1 MEKTALPAWIW
12 RCFRRWISGGEV
24 SGMYAPVAV
33 LSGAVVIDNS
43 SRWRMDKD
51 VPLVVPEINLADA
64 RGKKLVA
71 NPNCSTIQAA
81 LPLWALRDTVPHSVA
96 FTTFQA
102 VSGTGKRG
110 LDALENARAGRADD
124 FFGTDI
130 SSTCLPQIGAFLS
143 DGSTEEEVKMINETK
158 KILHRP
164 DLKISATC
172 VRVPVPNGHGVS
184 IVMRAGRDFKT
195 EEVISALKA
204 QEGIVLKD
212 VLSNDLKICDD
223 LLFTHF
229 GISGPLAYKISSIK
243 ARENFPY
250 KLSFDLYPKEIELQ
264 KFLNNSPHKDVKNIL
279 ADFLPSGFVKYILS
293 DLADIKAHKIDG
305 KTRDLILDKIH
316 NFEVI
321 VTGTNKGEETVT
333 AGGVKLNEVNPK
345 TMEAKKYPH
354 IYFIGEIL
362 DIDGFCGGFNLQN
375 AWSTAFVAAE
385 AISSY

>member
-1 MEKTALPAWIW
+1 MKMKKKKISVAVVGATGLVGRAFLRCMEKAEFVPEKLSLFASEKSDGQELEFNGEKHRVNALGKDSFAGVDLAL
-12 RCFRRWISGGEV
+12 FSAGGEV

-33 LSGAVVIDNS
+33 SSGAVVIDNS

-81 LPLWALRDTVPHSVA
+81 LPLWALRDTIPQSVA

-102 VSGTGKRG
+102 VSGAGKRG
-110 LDALENARAGRADD
+110 LDALENARTGMADD

-130 SSTCLPQIGAFLS
+130 SSTCLPQIGTFLS

-204 QEGIVLKD
+204 QEGIILKMF
-212 VLSNDLKICDD
+212 LCAA
-223 LLFTHF
+223 TC
-229 GISGPLAYKISSIK
+229 A
-243 ARENFPY
+243 AR
-250 KLSFDLYPKEIELQ
+250 
-264 KFLNNSPHKDVKNIL
+264 
-279 ADFLPSGFVKYILS
+279 
-293 DLADIKAHKIDG
+293 
-305 KTRDLILDKIH
+305 
-316 NFEVI
+316 
-321 VTGTNKGEETVT
+321 
-333 AGGVKLNEVNPK
+333 
-345 TMEAKKYPH
+345 
-354 IYFIGEIL
+354 IGL
-362 DIDGFCGGFNLQN
+362 R
-375 AWSTAFVAAE
+375 
-385 AISSY
+385 

>member
-1 MEKTALPAWIW
+1 MAWNKVMPAHP
-12 RCFRRWISGGEV
+12 V
-24 SGMYAPVAV
+24 VAV
-33 LSGAVVIDNS
+33 AGATGVVGREMLKVLAQREFPATKVKALASARSAGSTVEFGDGELVVEEMTPASFEGVDIALFACGGDTSKEYRQAVVDAGCVMIDNS
-43 SRWRMDKD
+43 SAFRVDDD
-51 VPLVVPEINLADA
+51 VPLVVPEVNAKDLEWHSGVI
-64 RGKKLVA
+64 A

-81 LPLWALRDTVPHSVA
+81 LPLWALRDAVPQSVA

-212 VLSNDLKICDD
+212 VPLCRDVYGTDWVAVGRVRKSAADERE
-223 LLFTHF
+223 LLFYCVADNLLRGAAANAVKIAE
-229 GISGPLAYKISSIK
+229 GIFS
-243 ARENFPY
+243 
-250 KLSFDLYPKEIELQ
+250 
-264 KFLNNSPHKDVKNIL
+264 
-279 ADFLPSGFVKYILS
+279 
-293 DLADIKAHKIDG
+293 
-305 KTRDLILDKIH
+305 
-316 NFEVI
+316 
-321 VTGTNKGEETVT
+321 
-333 AGGVKLNEVNPK
+333 
-345 TMEAKKYPH
+345 
-354 IYFIGEIL
+354 
-362 DIDGFCGGFNLQN
+362 
-375 AWSTAFVAAE
+375 
-385 AISSY
+385 

>member
-1 MEKTALPAWIW
+1 MKMKKKKISVAVVGATGLVGRAFLRCMEKAEFVPEKLSLFASEKSDGQELEFNGEKHRVNALGKDSFAGVDLAL
-12 RCFRRWISGGEV
+12 FSAGGEV

-33 LSGAVVIDNS
+33 SSGAVVIDNS

-81 LPLWALRDTVPHSVA
+81 LPLWALRDTIPQSVA

-102 VSGTGKRG
+102 VSGAGKRG
-110 LDALENARAGRADD
+110 LDALENARTGMADD

-130 SSTCLPQIGAFLS
+130 SSTCLPQIGTFLS

-212 VLSNDLKICDD
+212 VPLCRDVYGTDWVAVGRVRKSAADERE
-223 LLFTHF
+223 LLFYCVADNLLRGAAANAVKIAE
-229 GISGPLAYKISSIK
+229 GIFS
-243 ARENFPY
+243 
-250 KLSFDLYPKEIELQ
+250 
-264 KFLNNSPHKDVKNIL
+264 
-279 ADFLPSGFVKYILS
+279 
-293 DLADIKAHKIDG
+293 
-305 KTRDLILDKIH
+305 
-316 NFEVI
+316 
-321 VTGTNKGEETVT
+321 
-333 AGGVKLNEVNPK
+333 
-345 TMEAKKYPH
+345 
-354 IYFIGEIL
+354 
-362 DIDGFCGGFNLQN
+362 
-375 AWSTAFVAAE
+375 
-385 AISSY
+385 

>member
-1 MEKTALPAWIW
+1 MEFNGEKHRVNALGKDSFAGVDLAL
-12 RCFRRWISGGEV
+12 FSAGGEV

-33 LSGAVVIDNS
+33 SSGAVVIDNS

-81 LPLWALRDTVPHSVA
+81 LPLWALRDTIPQSVA

-102 VSGTGKRG
+102 VSGAGKRG
-110 LDALENARAGRADD
+110 LDALENARTGMADD

-130 SSTCLPQIGAFLS
+130 SSTCLPQIGTFLS

-204 QEGIVLKD
+204 QEGIILKD
-212 VLSNDLKICDD
+212 VPLCRDVCGTDWVAVGRVRKSAADERELLLYCVADNLLRGAAANAVKIAE
-223 LLFTHF
+223 
-229 GISGPLAYKISSIK
+229 GIFS
-243 ARENFPY
+243 
-250 KLSFDLYPKEIELQ
+250 
-264 KFLNNSPHKDVKNIL
+264 
-279 ADFLPSGFVKYILS
+279 
-293 DLADIKAHKIDG
+293 
-305 KTRDLILDKIH
+305 
-316 NFEVI
+316 
-321 VTGTNKGEETVT
+321 
-333 AGGVKLNEVNPK
+333 
-345 TMEAKKYPH
+345 
-354 IYFIGEIL
+354 
-362 DIDGFCGGFNLQN
+362 
-375 AWSTAFVAAE
+375 
-385 AISSY
+385 

>member
-1 MEKTALPAWIW
+1 M
-12 RCFRRWISGGEV
+12 
-24 SGMYAPVAV
+24 
-33 LSGAVVIDNS
+33 
-43 SRWRMDKD
+43 
-51 VPLVVPEINLADA
+51 PLVVPEINLADA

-81 LPLWALRDTVPHSVA
+81 LPLWALRDAVPQSVA

-212 VLSNDLKICDD
+212 VPLCRDVYGTDWVAVGRVCKSAADERE
-223 LLFTHF
+223 LLFYCVADNLLRGAAANAVKIAE
-229 GISGPLAYKISSIK
+229 GIFS
-243 ARENFPY
+243 
-250 KLSFDLYPKEIELQ
+250 
-264 KFLNNSPHKDVKNIL
+264 
-279 ADFLPSGFVKYILS
+279 
-293 DLADIKAHKIDG
+293 
-305 KTRDLILDKIH
+305 
-316 NFEVI
+316 
-321 VTGTNKGEETVT
+321 
-333 AGGVKLNEVNPK
+333 
-345 TMEAKKYPH
+345 
-354 IYFIGEIL
+354 
-362 DIDGFCGGFNLQN
+362 
-375 AWSTAFVAAE
+375 
-385 AISSY
+385 

>member
-1 MEKTALPAWIW
+1 MKMKKKKISVAVVGATGLVGRAFLRCMEKAEFVPEKLSLFASEKSDGQELEFNGEKHRVSALGKDSFAGVDLAL
-12 RCFRRWISGGEV
+12 FSAGGEV

-33 LSGAVVIDNS
+33 SSGAVVIDNS

-51 VPLVVPEINLADA
+51 VPLVVPEINLDDA

-71 NPNCSTIQAA
+71 NPNCSTIKAA
-81 LPLWALRDTVPHSVA
+81 LPLWALRDMVPQSVA

-110 LDALENARAGRADD
+110 LDALENARAGRADV

-130 SSTCLPQIGAFLS
+130 SSTCLPKIGAFLS

-204 QEGIVLKD
+204 QEGIVLKEVPLCRD
-212 VLSNDLKICDD
+212 VCGTDWVAVGRVRKSAADERELLLYCVADNLLRGAAANAVKIAE
-223 LLFTHF
+223 
-229 GISGPLAYKISSIK
+229 GIFS
-243 ARENFPY
+243 
-250 KLSFDLYPKEIELQ
+250 
-264 KFLNNSPHKDVKNIL
+264 
-279 ADFLPSGFVKYILS
+279 
-293 DLADIKAHKIDG
+293 
-305 KTRDLILDKIH
+305 
-316 NFEVI
+316 
-321 VTGTNKGEETVT
+321 
-333 AGGVKLNEVNPK
+333 
-345 TMEAKKYPH
+345 
-354 IYFIGEIL
+354 
-362 DIDGFCGGFNLQN
+362 
-375 AWSTAFVAAE
+375 
-385 AISSY
+385 